1 MADKFYF
8 NREWGLSIQF
18 STHAYV
24 HVNLEKWASSE
35 GTCWETGAR
44 KQLKLWTNREITIW
58 KTVTRTMWSLEVNL
72 ICLFPYCLTESK
84 CHTIQTRIIDDRET
98 PSFPDTLEPY
108 HLDWSASPQWQW
120 FFQAITTFPKPPTGP
135 SLNSPVNNTSSPLG
149 KSRLPQRCSST
160 PSLSTPTGW
169 RPSPTFPL
177 GLPLSSTKLFIY
189 ILSLLPFH
197 LFWL

>member
-8 NREWGLSIQF
+8 SREWGLSIQF

-24 HVNLEKWASSE
+24 HVNLEKGASSE

-44 KQLKLWTNREITIW
+44 KQLKLWTNREIIW
-58 KTVTRTMWSLEVNL
+58 KTVTRIMWSLEVNL
-72 ICLFPYCLTESK
+72 ICLFPCCLTESK
-84 CHTIQTRIIDDRET
+84 CHTIQTRITDDRET

-135 SLNSPVNNTSSPLG
+135 SLNSPVSITSSWWENQDCLKGAPQTPHCPPPQG
-149 KSRLPQRCSST
+149 GAHLP
-160 PSLSTPTGW
+160 PSL
-169 RPSPTFPL
+169 
-177 GLPLSSTKLFIY
+177 
-189 ILSLLPFH
+189 
-197 LFWL
+197 